1 MTTVNLNPS
10 GSAVQRVVLA
20 AATTLA
26 LSPGF
31 DGQQFILL
39 LQQDSTGSRVVTFP
53 SNMVGFGA
61 PSQTANATTIYT
73 AVYDQNSGNWVNQGV
88 GGGADNVATYSSAGA
103 VTQTSSALILIAGGS
118 ATALTLA
125 LPVAGDA
132 DAGGMDG
139 VELTFSCTTA
149 HAHTVTTPANGING
163 GYDTVTFAAIG
174 DAIILRAYNGVWY
187 TRAGRGTNTLSEV

>member
-1 MTTVNLNPS
+1 MATVTINPS
-10 GSAVQRVVLA
+10 GSAVQRIILG
-20 AATTLA
+20 AATTLVMSA
-26 LSPGF
+26 GF
-31 DGQQFILL
+31 DGQAFTLL

-61 PSQTANATTIYT
+61 PSQTANATTIYE

-88 GGGADNVATYSSAGA
+88 GGGADNVATYTAAGA
-103 VTQTSSALILIAGGS
+103 VTQTSSALILIGGGS

-139 VELTFSCTTA
+139 VELTFSCITA
-149 HAHTVTTPANGING
+149 HAHTLTTPANGING

-174 DAIILRAYNGVWY
+174 DATILRAYNGAWY
-187 TRAGRGTNTLSEV
+187 TRGGRGTNTLSEV